1 VAPPGRDPL
10 TTALAL
16 IISVVWATIALA
28 SIVIR
33 EYAALTIVTPVML
46 VVAGFLFGLRVT
58 KNGDVGKD

>member
-46 VVAGFLFGLRVT
+46 VVAGFLFGLKVT
-58 KNGDVGKD
+58 RNGNGEKG

>member
-1 VAPPGRDPL
+1 VVPPKRDPL